1 MLKNFF
7 RRRYFLKKYKEKD
20 LVLNINGKKIYII
33 KNGYSIQS
41 LLSQLISQSYF
52 MEKYV
57 FFRTAIP
64 FLNGELNNV
73 SEIDFVNKFKGKIK
87 Y

>member
-1 MLKNFF
+1 M
-7 RRRYFLKKYKEKD
+7 KKYKEKD

-52 MEKYV
+52 MEKGY
-57 FFRTAIP
+57 FQ
-64 FLNGELNNV
+64 
-73 SEIDFVNKFKGKIK
+73 
-87 Y
+87 